1 MDHSRKAVKSFL
13 VCALEPHNIK
23 IESNTSPSGEN
34 PPTVRDLPIDLQWK
48 ENSAPTRDRELMI
61 I

>member
-1 MDHSRKAVKSFL
+1 MDHSRKAIKSFL
-13 VCALEPHNIK
+13 VYALEPHNVK
-23 IESNTSPSGEN
+23 LESNPSPAGGI
-34 PPTVRDLPIDLQWK
+34 PLIVRDLPIDLQWK